1 MAIWRGPSWWP
12 VAGYVAFSV
21 ASKTAVF
28 AGIRLR
34 MQVEPFLVLF
44 AALAIT
50 TLARAMMGL
59 TPPAPL
65 PYKGRGEAVDPHPA
79 TNEHA

>member
-1 MAIWRGPSWWP
+1 
-12 VAGYVAFSV
+12 
-21 ASKTAVF
+21 
-28 AGIRLR
+28 

-50 TLARAMMGL
+50 TLARVMIERG
-59 TPPAPL
+59 AP
-65 PYKGRGEAVDPHPA
+65 RTATIDDPSTA